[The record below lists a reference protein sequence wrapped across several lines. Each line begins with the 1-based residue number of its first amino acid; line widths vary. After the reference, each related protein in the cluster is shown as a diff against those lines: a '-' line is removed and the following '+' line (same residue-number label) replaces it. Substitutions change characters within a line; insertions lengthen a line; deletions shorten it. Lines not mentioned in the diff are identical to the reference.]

1 MSGETPGMA
10 ERLLAGQDGWD
21 AAHAGKKAS
30 ANPHAPDSKAYYRW
44 HQQWHRA
51 GAEMARAARDHKL
64 ADKYS
69 ELATLYGRMADD
81 AGVL

>member
-1 MSGETPGMA
+1 MNSGPAMA
-10 ERLLAGQDGWD
+10 DRLLAGQDGWD
-21 AAHAGKKAS
+21 AAYAVAAS
-30 ANPHAPDSKAYYRW
+30 TSNPHAPDSKAYYRW

-51 GAEMARAARDHKL
+51 RAEMARTAREHKM

>member
-1 MSGETPGMA
+1 MNSAGPGTPEKLM
-10 ERLLAGQDGWD
+10 AGQHGWD
-21 AAHAGKKAS
+21 AAHAGRKAT

-51 GAEMARAARDHKL
+51 MGETARAARDHKL
-64 ADKYS
+64 AGKYD

-81 AGVL
+81 AGIL

>member
-10 ERLLAGQDGWD
+10 ERLPAGQDGWD
-21 AAHAGKKAS
+21 AAHAGKKAT

-44 HQQWHRA
+44 HQQWHWAR
-51 GAEMARAARDHKL
+51 AEMARAARDHRL